1 MDLAHLG
8 IGHKGYPYGESL
20 HVCVWGGGSDV
31 DMSIMTIM
39 QITYFFATYAMM
51 QVHSCVTCP
60 VESQILSFLY
70 SGLMHP
76 MDGAL
81 QLKLEV

>member
-20 HVCVWGGGSDV
+20 YVCVCVWGGSDV

-39 QITYFFATYAMM
+39 QITTYVFATYAMM

-70 SGLMHP
+70 SGLMHQ
-76 MDGAL
+76 MMEL
-81 QLKLEV
+81 SN